1 MDPREFPT
9 KGNLMLAKNS
19 LALAHQGYDPMDKK
33 RNILLKELMS
43 LIDEAKDIQEQID
56 TTFTKAYACLQRA
69 NIEHGISKVG
79 IYRPD
84 RGFNPDPD
92 PQYHGDGDTI
102 CEV

>member
-1 MDPREFPT
+1 MRRIRLPLPT
-9 KGNLMLAKNS
+9 KG
-19 LALAHQGYDPMDKK
+19 YDLMDKK

-56 TTFTKAYACLQRA
+56 TTFTKTYACLQRA
-69 NIEHGISKVG
+69 NIEHGISKVQELAF
-79 IYRPD
+79 YRPD
-84 RGFNPDPD
+84 REFHPDSD